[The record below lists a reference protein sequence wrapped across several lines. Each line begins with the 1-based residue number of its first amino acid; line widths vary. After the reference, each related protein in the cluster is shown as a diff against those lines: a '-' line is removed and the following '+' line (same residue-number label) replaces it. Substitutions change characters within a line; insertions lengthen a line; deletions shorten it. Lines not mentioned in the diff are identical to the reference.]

1 MSDDAVQDLSE
12 AWNVRDATLFR
23 SPNEPG
29 EHTRFGSAVGPDA
42 LRAALDRAA
51 RTVRETPPEQ
61 DGYAV
66 PLHEPDRPAVTDEY
80 VLWRPE
86 AGQLGWFDTAFGID
100 GNVRFVHVADA
111 AATTLGDRL
120 RCWHPDSTPASVDP
134 LAAFEL
140 PRTEVEAENPL
151 SPDEREAFFEA
162 LHDFVDAERDA
173 ELAANR
179 AKHRASDVADLARR
193 GVATGPL
200 VPLGR
205 VSRPAEV
212 GRFQFQLPV
221 DDGDDGFRGGDGEAA
236 DLVADADVYPDSV
249 FLVDV
254 RDDAAAFPLTVR
266 TTRVQGPTLTV
277 KADVSCD
284 LPPSRV
290 ESLLTDDDREFWF
303 THLLNPVPFDRRA
316 DAIEHVADHDDKRAL
331 LTGARPVRF
340 AADKL
345 SVPSVDLSLNEYQQ
359 RALKWADDAEDFLC
373 IHGPPGTGK
382 TRTLTAYVLHTAWHG
397 DSVLVTAHSNQ
408 AVDNLLVGD
417 STLDEPDTGSLHAA
431 ATDGDLS
438 IARVGHNSKN
448 PVVQREYA
456 TASVAEADVV
466 AATTS
471 GAAQFDTDHFDVAVV
486 DEATQASRPATA
498 IVVDCAEKLVL
509 SGDHRQ
515 LPPYAANEGDSDEA
529 PHASLF
535 EHLLDTYGEDVSVL
549 LRRQYR
555 MHEAIV
561 AFPNEAFYDG
571 RLETAARNRDWQI
584 PDLGPLVGIDVAGGE
599 QFDHGRNS
607 FYNPRE
613 VDVVVDEVRRLA
625 GAGVDPADVG
635 VIAAY
640 SAQVQRIRSRLADTD
655 VEDVGRV
662 TVDTVD
668 SFQGGEREAVVVSFV
683 RSNDAGRSGFLEFP
697 DEGPRRLNVAL
708 TPRAKAPR
716 PRRRLGDA
724 RCGLAGPLP
733 RGELCRRLRVAGC
746 RTRRGGPTPR
756 RGLIQSTRINSVDAV
771 LQGLVGVQPRYV
783 PGDDVRESSPVF
795 RRVAGVVRRDEDVLQ
810 VPERVVLGERFGV
823 RDVQGGPPNRLPAE
837 RADER
842 VRVDDAAA
850 RDVHEHALRR
860 EGRQRLAVDEAAR
873 GVRQRRREHQVVGAS
888 ERVVDGLVVEPHDF
902 VGRSALLGRVPD
914 TDGVDAEPLE
924 PLDDGVPDGA
934 KADDCHGRTLQFERL
949 KVAPL
954 AVLLAPPALV
964 EAPRERQEEPQYLFG
979 DAGRVDASGVRHS
992 DAAVPELLERQVAVS
1007 GVRTREQLEVLGLGE
1022 QVFVD
1027 AAARHDP
1034 GVADVLAL
1042 LGGRSRERDLV
1053 VG

>member
-1 MSDDAVQDLSE
+1 VSDDAVQDLSE
-12 AWNVRDATLFR
+12 TWSVRDATLFR
-23 SPNEPG
+23 SPNAPG
-29 EHTRFGSAVGPDA
+29 EETRFGSAVGPDA

-66 PLHEPDRPAVTDEY
+66 PLHEPDRPTVTDEY

-86 AGQLGWFDTAFGID
+86 SGQLGWFDAAFGID
-100 GNVRFVHVADA
+100 GNVRFVHAADA

-120 RCWHPDSTPASVDP
+120 RCWHPDSTPEAVDP
-134 LAAFEL
+134 LAEFEL

-151 SPDEREAFFEA
+151 SFDEREAFFED

-179 AKHRASDVADLARR
+179 AQHRDSDVDALVRR
-193 GVATGPL
+193 GVATGPF

-205 VSRPAEV
+205 VSRPDDV
-212 GRFQFQLPV
+212 GRFQFQLPA
-221 DDGDDGFRGGDGEAA
+221 DGGDAGFGAEGEAA
-236 DLVADADVYPDSV
+236 DLVDDADVYPDSV

-254 RDDAAAFPLTVR
+254 RDDAAAFPVTVR

-277 KADVSCD
+277 KADPSCD

-290 ESLLTDDDREFWF
+290 ETLLTDDDREFWF
-303 THLLNPVPFDRRA
+303 THLLNPVPFDRRT
-316 DAIEHVADHDDKRAL
+316 DAIEHVAGHDDKRAL
-331 LTGARPVRF
+331 LRGARPARF
-340 AADKL
+340 AADQL

-359 RALKWADDAEDFLC
+359 RALKWADDAEDCLC

-382 TRTLTAYVLHTAWHG
+382 TRTLTAYVLHAIWHG

-417 STLDEPDTGSLHAA
+417 STPDEPDPGSLHAA
-431 ATDGDLS
+431 ASDGDLS

-448 PVVQREYA
+448 PVVQREYG

-535 EHLLDTYGEDVSVL
+535 EHLLDTYGEDISVL

-555 MHEAIV
+555 MHEAIA
-561 AFPNEAFYDG
+561 AFPDDAFYDG
-571 RLETAARNRDWQI
+571 RLETAERNRDWRL
-584 PDLGPLVGIDVAGGE
+584 PGLGPLVGVDVAGGE
-599 QFDHGRNS
+599 QLDRGRNS

-625 GAGVDPADVG
+625 DAGVEPADVG

-640 SAQVQRIRSRLADTD
+640 SAQVERIRSRLADA
-655 VEDVGRV
+655 EFQGVGGV

-683 RSNDAGRSGFLEFP
+683 RSNEAGRSGFLEFP
-697 DEGPRRLNVAL
+697 AEGPRRLNVAL
-708 TPRAKAPR
+708 TRARK
-716 PRRRLGDA
+716 RLVLVGDWETLGA
-724 RCGLAGPLP
+724 VSPDRSPEESCADVYAALAHDLDAAG
-733 RGELCRRLRVAGC
+733 RLR
-746 RTRRGGPTPR
+746 
-756 RGLIQSTRINSVDAV
+756 DA
-771 LQGLVGVQPRYV
+771 
-783 PGDDVRESSPVF
+783 D
-795 RRVAGVVRRDEDVLQ
+795 
-810 VPERVVLGERFGV
+810 
-823 RDVQGGPPNRLPAE
+823 
-837 RADER
+837 
-842 VRVDDAAA
+842 
-850 RDVHEHALRR
+850 
-860 EGRQRLAVDEAAR
+860 
-873 GVRQRRREHQVVGAS
+873 
-888 ERVVDGLVVEPHDF
+888 
-902 VGRSALLGRVPD
+902 
-914 TDGVDAEPLE
+914 
-924 PLDDGVPDGA
+924 
-934 KADDCHGRTLQFERL
+934 
-949 KVAPL
+949 
-954 AVLLAPPALV
+954 
-964 EAPRERQEEPQYLFG
+964 
-979 DAGRVDASGVRHS
+979 
-992 DAAVPELLERQVAVS
+992 
-1007 GVRTREQLEVLGLGE
+1007 
-1022 QVFVD
+1022 
-1027 AAARHDP
+1027 
-1034 GVADVLAL
+1034 
-1042 LGGRSRERDLV
+1042 
-1053 VG
+1053 

>member
-1 MSDDAVQDLSE
+1 VSDSERAVQDLSE
-12 AWNVRDATLFR
+12 TWSVRDATLFR
-23 SPNEPG
+23 SANAPG
-29 EHTRFGSAVGPDA
+29 EESRFGSTISPDA
-42 LRAALDRAA
+42 LRDALDRAA

-61 DGYAV
+61 NGYAV
-66 PLHEPDRPAVTDEY
+66 PLHEPDRPETTDEY
-80 VLWRPE
+80 VLWRPDAE
-86 AGQLGWFDTAFGID
+86 QLGWFDTAFGID

-120 RCWHPDSTPASVDP
+120 RCWHPDSTPESVDP
-134 LAAFEL
+134 LAEFEL
-140 PRTEVEAENPL
+140 PRTEAEAENPL
-151 SPDEREAFFEA
+151 SPDECEAFFA
-162 LHDFVDAERDA
+162 DLHEFVAAERDA

-179 AKHRASDVADLARR
+179 AEHRDSSVDALVRR
-193 GVATGPL
+193 GVATGPF
-200 VPLGR
+200 VSLGR
-205 VSRPAEV
+205 VSRPDDV
-212 GRFQFQLPV
+212 GRFQFQLAV
-221 DDGDDGFRGGDGEAA
+221 DDGDDGFGGGTA
-236 DLVADADVYPDSV
+236 DLVSDADVYPDSV

-254 RDDAAAFPLTVR
+254 RDDAAAFPVTVR

-277 KADVSCD
+277 KADPSCD

-303 THLLNPVPFDRRA
+303 THLLNPVPFDRRT
-316 DAIEHVADHDDKRAL
+316 DAIEHVAGHDDKRAL
-331 LTGARPVRF
+331 LTGARPARF
-340 AADKL
+340 AADQL

-382 TRTLTAYVLHTAWHG
+382 TRTLTAYVLHAAWHD

-417 STLDEPDTGSLHAA
+417 STLDEPDPGSLHAA

-438 IARVGHNSKN
+438 IARVGHNSKH

-456 TASVAEADVV
+456 SASVAEADVV

-515 LPPYAANEGDSDEA
+515 LPPYAANEGASDEA

-555 MHEAIV
+555 MHEAIA

-571 RLETAARNRDWQI
+571 RLETAERNRDWQL
-584 PDLGPLVGIDVAGGE
+584 PGLDPLVGVDVAGGE
-599 QFDHGRNS
+599 QLDRGRTS

-625 GAGVDPADVG
+625 DAGVDPADVG

-655 VEDVGRV
+655 VEGVGRV

-697 DEGPRRLNVAL
+697 EEGPRRLNVAL
-708 TPRAKAPR
+708 TRARK
-716 PRRRLGDA
+716 RLVLVGDWDTLGA
-724 RCGLAGPLP
+724 VSPDRSPEESCADVYAALSD
-733 RGELCRRLRVAGC
+733 ELDAADRLR
-746 RTRRGGPTPR
+746 
-756 RGLIQSTRINSVDAV
+756 DA
-771 LQGLVGVQPRYV
+771 
-783 PGDDVRESSPVF
+783 D
-795 RRVAGVVRRDEDVLQ
+795 
-810 VPERVVLGERFGV
+810 
-823 RDVQGGPPNRLPAE
+823 
-837 RADER
+837 
-842 VRVDDAAA
+842 
-850 RDVHEHALRR
+850 
-860 EGRQRLAVDEAAR
+860 
-873 GVRQRRREHQVVGAS
+873 
-888 ERVVDGLVVEPHDF
+888 
-902 VGRSALLGRVPD
+902 
-914 TDGVDAEPLE
+914 
-924 PLDDGVPDGA
+924 
-934 KADDCHGRTLQFERL
+934 
-949 KVAPL
+949 
-954 AVLLAPPALV
+954 
-964 EAPRERQEEPQYLFG
+964 
-979 DAGRVDASGVRHS
+979 
-992 DAAVPELLERQVAVS
+992 
-1007 GVRTREQLEVLGLGE
+1007 
-1022 QVFVD
+1022 
-1027 AAARHDP
+1027 
-1034 GVADVLAL
+1034 
-1042 LGGRSRERDLV
+1042 
-1053 VG
+1053 